1 VGYGKPQVRALW
13 VAKHDVAAGTQSSLK
28 TAWPQF
34 ANSLKEDY
42 SGPEDIWYKIDV
54 DATYQVPNRQ
64 QRIRLASDIGL
75 APDGGGLPRSAVALG
90 IHVDSFALDLRQPE
104 VTDIVEIANYESR
117 GAHE

>member
-1 VGYGKPQVRALW
+1 LPTAL
-13 VAKHDVAAGTQSSLK
+13 
-28 TAWPQF
+28 
-34 ANSLKEDY
+34 NEDY
-42 SGPEDIWYKIDV
+42 SGPEDILYKIDV
-54 DATYQVPNRQ
+54 DATYQIPNRQ

-104 VTDIVEIANYESR
+104 VAAMMESANHESR